1 MKFVVSV
8 LLVFCMYQPALAES
22 TVVNNPQELQ
32 HKFEQKLPDESADKL
47 LLYKQ
52 LYENSIESN
61 AQLIS
66 TIQWSIGIIATFLA
80 ALLGSQIFFNY
91 KISKEEV
98 KSIKSDLDEKFSE
111 FKSDIYLASEVESKE
126 LTKSLSDEIS
136 KNERLFK
143 EAISDQF
150 KEKSKFVDSNINAHE
165 KEIESFKVYSK
176 RELDFLR
183 LEVSKLEG
191 EVWKLRGVN
200 ANALTRFI
208 RCAKMEIEAGIDPK
222 HSLDDIID
230 ILKSA
235 SDISKKDFDEL
246 ATMLAL
252 VPVEFIDKKSKIEG
266 MSSKLNQ
273 YIFVEDP
280 NRPGYLKTVNI

>member
-1 MKFVVSV
+1 MKIVVSI
-8 LLVFCMYQPALAES
+8 LLVFCLYQPALAES
-22 TVVNNPQELQ
+22 KVISDTPKLQ
-32 HKFEQKLPDESADKL
+32 LESEKNLPVESTEKLF
-47 LLYKQ
+47 LYKQ
-52 LYENSIESN
+52 LYENSVESN

-80 ALLGSQIFFNY
+80 ALVGSQIFFNY

-98 KSIKSDLDEKFSE
+98 KSIKSDLDERFSE
-111 FKSDIYLASEVESKE
+111 FKSEIHLASESENRE
-126 LTKSLSDEIS
+126 LSKSLNETIS

-143 EAISDQF
+143 ESISEQF

-165 KEIESFKVYSK
+165 KEIESLKTYSK
-176 RELDFLR
+176 RELDYLR
-183 LEVSKLEG
+183 MEVSRLEG

-208 RCAKMEIEAGIDPK
+208 RCARMEIEAGIEPK
-222 HSLDDIID
+222 HSLDDIVE
-230 ILKSA
+230 ILKSV

-246 ATMLAL
+246 ATLLTL
-252 VPVEFIDKKSKIEG
+252 VPTEFADKKSIIEG
-266 MSSKLNQ
+266 MSSTLNQ